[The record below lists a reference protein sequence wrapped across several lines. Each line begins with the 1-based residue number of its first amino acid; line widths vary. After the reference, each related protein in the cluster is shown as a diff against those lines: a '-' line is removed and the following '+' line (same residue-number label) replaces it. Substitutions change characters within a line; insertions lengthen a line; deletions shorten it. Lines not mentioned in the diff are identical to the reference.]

1 MSQPPSLNIAE
12 IHRLMGE
19 AAAAF
24 SRGEL
29 QRAAEGAAR
38 VLEFMPDMP
47 EALHLLGL
55 CFVHGGDPA
64 HAVLLLRHAA
74 LLKPTDVQLLH
85 NLGVAAKD
93 AGDAAG
99 ALGAFTRAVMQDPS
113 HVESRFNLGV
123 VSEEVG
129 DSTGAESA
137 YREVLKRAPRHA
149 GALPYLAM
157 ILEQRSE
164 LQEAEHLNAE
174 ALRLDADAPVANLT
188 AAQLDLR
195 AGKPEAAVIRLEA
208 LLKRTD
214 LSPRNRGLAASR
226 LGAAY
231 DRLNQPEH
239 AWLQFVA
246 AKAALR
252 ETLPVQGEGVYGFA
266 AAARMRRHRDA
277 LLQPGPA
284 AAGPAPVFLVGFPR
298 SGTTLLDQILSGHP
312 GIQVL
317 EERDT
322 LQDVLHAAVLDD
334 GALAAFLKL
343 DAVGLEP
350 WRHAYW
356 QRVAEF
362 MPARRADALFVDK
375 LPLNSVFMPLMQ
387 RLFPGA
393 KFVFA
398 LRDPRDVVLSC
409 FMQGFDLNEAMQ
421 HFLSLEETARYY
433 AAVMEV
439 GAASV
444 ERLGPSVH
452 RIRYED
458 VVADTEAEAR
468 RLLGFLELPWDA
480 AVLDFQK
487 TARTKRIS
495 TPSYHQ
501 VAEPI
506 YTRAKE
512 RWHRYEDQLR
522 PVLSVLQPFVKRF
535 GYI

>member
-1 MSQPPSLNIAE
+1 
-12 IHRLMGE
+12 
-19 AAAAF
+19 
-24 SRGEL
+24 
-29 QRAAEGAAR
+29 
-38 VLEFMPDMP
+38 
-47 EALHLLGL
+47 
-55 CFVHGGDPA
+55 
-64 HAVLLLRHAA
+64 
-74 LLKPTDVQLLH
+74 VQLLH
-85 NLGVAAKD
+85 NLGIAAKD
-93 AGDAAG
+93 AGDTAG
-99 ALGAFTRAVMQDPS
+99 ALSAFTRAVMQDPA

-129 DSTGAESA
+129 DSDGAVAA

-149 GALPYLAM
+149 AASAYLAM
-157 ILEQRSE
+157 ILEQQSE
-164 LQEAEHLNAE
+164 LEEAERLNAE
-174 ALRLDADAPVANLT
+174 ALRLDAEAPVANLT

-195 AGKPEAAVIRLEA
+195 AGRPEAAVTRLTA
-208 LLKRTD
+208 LLQRTD

-231 DRLNQPEH
+231 DRLNQPDQ
-239 AWLQFVA
+239 AWPQFVA
-246 AKAALR
+246 AKQALR
-252 ETLPVQGEGVYGFA
+252 QTLQAKQEGVYGFA
-266 AAARMRRHRDA
+266 AAARMGRHRDA
-277 LLQPGPA
+277 LLQSTPPA
-284 AAGPAPVFLVGFPR
+284 DGPAPVFLVGFPR

-322 LQDVLHAAVLDD
+322 LQDLLHAAVLDD
-334 GALAAFLKL
+334 GTLTAFLKL
-343 DAVGLEP
+343 DAAGLEP
-350 WRHAYW
+350 WRRAYW

-362 MPARRADALFVDK
+362 MPGRRPEALFVDK

-387 RLFPGA
+387 RLFPDA
-393 KFVFA
+393 RFIFA

-439 GAASV
+439 GGVSA
-444 ERLGPSVH
+444 ERLAPRVH

-458 VVADTEAEAR
+458 VVADTQAEAK
-468 RLLGFLELPWDA
+468 RLLAFLDLAWDP

-487 TARTKRIS
+487 TAKTKRIN

-512 RWHRYEDQLR
+512 RWKRYERHLQ
-522 PVLSVLQPFVKRF
+522 PVLPVLEPFVKRF
-535 GYI
+535 GYA